1 MPVDNVN
8 EFNLALG
15 AYPLHTA
22 AGGGNEAEVVALLA
36 AGAHIDAVG
45 TRASGFGLRTNALW
59 TACLMGHTNVV
70 RILVDANADLNAY
83 DTSMYGS
90 SCTPLRTAA
99 DHGHYAIIKILL
111 SAGANP
117 NLGPSSYAA
126 CLSRF
131 GHHDSVP
138 SRRML
143 GLLLQH
149 GAAMK
154 EDPRHGRAWNNEC
167 TWQYHERVKKAGGY
181 DALVKTRR
189 RVLSSFVDKCVE
201 GKFGRQAPAEVCGHV
216 AAFLAPPGG
225 Y

>member
-1 MPVDNVN
+1 
-8 EFNLALG
+8 
-15 AYPLHTA
+15 
-22 AGGGNEAEVVALLA
+22 
-36 AGAHIDAVG
+36 
-45 TRASGFGLRTNALW
+45 
-59 TACLMGHTNVV
+59 
-70 RILVDANADLNAY
+70 
-83 DTSMYGS
+83 
-90 SCTPLRTAA
+90 
-99 DHGHYAIIKILL
+99 
-111 SAGANP
+111 
-117 NLGPSSYAA
+117 
-126 CLSRF
+126 
-131 GHHDSVP
+131 
-138 SRRML
+138 ML

-154 EDPRHGRAWNNEC
+154 EAPSYFDPRNDYNEC